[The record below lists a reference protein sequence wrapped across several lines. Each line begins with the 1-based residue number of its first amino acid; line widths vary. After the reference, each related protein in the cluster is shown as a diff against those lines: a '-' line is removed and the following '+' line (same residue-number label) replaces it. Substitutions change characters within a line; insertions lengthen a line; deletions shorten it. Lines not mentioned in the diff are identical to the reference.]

1 MTRRGRGRVAF
12 GVAFV
17 VLLLDGAAAIW
28 LGQVSARG
36 LLIGVG
42 LVLIAAS
49 AGLALVYRRW
59 QAAMDDVDAACR
71 AVRSEVEALRQA
83 VHDARSGPRLG

>member
-17 VLLLDGAAAIW
+17 VLLVDGAAAIW

-42 LVLIAAS
+42 LVLIVAS
-49 AGLALVYRRW
+49 AGLALAYRRW
-59 QAAMDDVDAACR
+59 QAAMDDVDAARR

-83 VHDARSGPRLG
+83 VHDARSGPSC

>member
-1 MTRRGRGRVAF
+1 MTRRGRGRLAF
-12 GVAFV
+12 WAAFV
-17 VLLLDGAAAIW
+17 VLLLDGAAATW

-42 LVLIAAS
+42 LVLMAAS

-59 QAAMDDVDAACR
+59 QAAMDDVDAARR

-83 VHDARSGPRLG
+83 VHDARSGP